1 MIFQGETMNR
11 IKLQLFFSA
20 LWLFNRLYSAVP
32 SFAFRRL
39 MLSASGSSLGSR
51 SYIHSGAR
59 FFGFGRIT
67 VGRNSTVN
75 SGCVLDNR
83 GPISIGSN
91 VSIAHDC
98 RIYTAGHDIDSPD
111 FAVTTRSV
119 SIGDHAVLFAA
130 AMVMPGVTIGEGAVV
145 FPGSVV
151 TKDVAPYTVVG
162 GNPAKPVRARS
173 KDLRYTI
180 DYGFHGAL

>member
-1 MIFQGETMNR
+1 MGKA
-11 IKLQLFFSA
+11 KLQLFFFI

-39 MLSASGSSLGSR
+39 MLAASGSTLGRR

-67 VGRNSTVN
+67 LGDHSTVN
-75 SGCVLDNR
+75 RGCVLDNR
-83 GPISIGSN
+83 GSIRIGSN

-111 FAVTTRSV
+111 FAVTTRDV
-119 SIGDHAVLFAA
+119 VIGDRAVLFAA
-130 AMVMPGVTIGEGAVV
+130 AMIMPGVTIGEGAVV

-162 GNPAKPVRARS
+162 GNPAKPLRKRS
-173 KDLRYTI
+173 RKLGYTI
-180 DYGFHGAL
+180 DYGFHGAV